1 MRRRRSGLRD
11 AGAPVRLR
19 PGVLGVEEYHEAG
32 HGHQHEQDPEAEAV
46 KYASQLAPLGRVQF
60 AWVLVVLV
68 HRVVVAAAAARRRAD
83 AAVLCRPRRQ
93 LPRPPGQRQSPD
105 DRRSLHRLACL
116 VRRIYLVSR
125 WLSRDDGPP
134 RLRNGSPDPRQVLSY
149 HMARVFP

>member
-68 HRVVVAAAAARRRAD
+68 HRVVVAAAAARRPAD
-83 AAVLCRPRRQ
+83 PARRPRRPG
-93 LPRPPGQRQSPD
+93 PRRPGP
-105 DRRSLHRLACL
+105 RRPG
-116 VRRIYLVSR
+116 RRR
-125 WLSRDDGPP
+125 GG
-134 RLRNGSPDPRQVLSY
+134 NGTAPS
-149 HMARVFP
+149 